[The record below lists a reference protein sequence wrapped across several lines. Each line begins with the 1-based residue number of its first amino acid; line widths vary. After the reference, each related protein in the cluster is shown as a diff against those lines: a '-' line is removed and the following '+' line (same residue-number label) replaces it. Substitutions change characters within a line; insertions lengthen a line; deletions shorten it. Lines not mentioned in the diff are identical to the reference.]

1 MTMTFHCSAL
11 GCPRSS
17 GAEHSGSDAGQVQ
30 DAMADKTDKVSQ
42 LKVKD
47 ITLDRDMQPRVTI
60 TQEAVEEYRDRME
73 DGEEFPPIAVVKDG
87 STLYCVDGWH
97 RVMAAK
103 ALKAKTIGAVV
114 TLGTRMDAIWVAAQA
129 NLRHGVRRTNADKR
143 RAVAL
148 ALMARPDSSF
158 ADIAT
163 HCAVTREMVRQ
174 HAKQAEEAAQLD
186 EAIEAQVEEA
196 MEAAED
202 IGEVSEVDRVMMAA
216 EAAMEVAVDS
226 IDAAMAASERV
237 ASTPHGIYVNAQSV
251 AADLKNARTAIKQA
265 MPYKV
270 CPICN
275 GDGCDTCRNSGW
287 VSKRQWDLIPKNQ
300 RG

>member
-1 MTMTFHCSAL
+1 M
-11 GCPRSS
+11 
-17 GAEHSGSDAGQVQ
+17 Q
-30 DAMADKTDKVSQ
+30 DAMADKTQQV
-42 LKVKD
+42 KVKD

-103 ALKAKTIGAVV
+103 ALKAKTIAAVI
-114 TLGTRMDAIWVAAQA
+114 TPGTRMDAIWIAAQA

-148 ALMARPDSSF
+148 ALLARPDSSF

-174 HAKQAEEAAQLD
+174 HAKQAEEAANLD
-186 EAIEAQVEEA
+186 AQIEAQCDEA
-196 MEAAED
+196 LEAAED
-202 IGEVSEVDRVMMAA
+202 IGDVSEVDRVMMQA
-216 EAAMEVAVDS
+216 EAAVEVAVNAV
-226 IDAAMAASERV
+226 DAALAAAERI
-237 ASTPHGIYVNAQSV
+237 AATPHGVFINGQSV
-251 AADLKNARTAIKQA
+251 AADLKNARTALKQA
-265 MPYKV
+265 MPFKV
-270 CPICN
+270 CPVCA
-275 GDGCDTCRNSGW
+275 GDGCDTCRSSGW

>member
-1 MTMTFHCSAL
+1 
-11 GCPRSS
+11 
-17 GAEHSGSDAGQVQ
+17 
-30 DAMADKTDKVSQ
+30 MADKADKVQQ

-47 ITLDRDMQPRVTI
+47 ITLDRDMQPRVSI
-60 TQEAVEEYRDRME
+60 TQEAVDEYRERME
-73 DGEEFPPIAVVKDG
+73 DGETFPPISVVKDG

-103 ALKAKTIGAVV
+103 ALKAKTIASVV
-114 TLGTRMDAIWVAAQA
+114 TPGTRMDAIWVAAQA

-148 ALMARPDSSF
+148 ALLARPDSSF

-163 HCAVTREMVRQ
+163 HCAVSREMVRL
-174 HAKQAEEAAQLD
+174 HAKQAEEVAKLD

-196 MEAAED
+196 MDAAED
-202 IGEVSEVDRVMMAA
+202 IGEVSEIDRVMMQA
-216 EAAMEVAVDS
+216 EAAIEVAVDAVN
-226 IDAAMAASERV
+226 AAMTAAERI
-237 ASTPHGIYVNAQSV
+237 AGTPHGIYVNAQSV
-251 AADLKNARTAIKQA
+251 AADLKNARTALKQS

-275 GDGCDTCRNSGW
+275 GDGCDTCRSSGW

>member
-1 MTMTFHCSAL
+1 
-11 GCPRSS
+11 
-17 GAEHSGSDAGQVQ
+17 
-30 DAMADKTDKVSQ
+30 MADKTQ
-42 LKVKD
+42 QVKIKD
-47 ITLDRDMQPRVTI
+47 VTLDRDMQPRVNI
-60 TQEAVEEYRDRME
+60 TQEAVDEYRERME
-73 DGEEFPPIAVVKDG
+73 DGEQFPPIAVVKDG

-103 ALKAKTIGAVV
+103 ALKAKVITAVV

-148 ALMARPDSSF
+148 ALLARPDSSF
-158 ADIAT
+158 ADIAA

-186 EAIEAQVEEA
+186 AQIEAQVDEA

-202 IGEVSEVDRVMMAA
+202 IGEVSEVDRAMMQA
-216 EAAMEVAVDS
+216 EAAVEVAIHAV
-226 IDAAMAASERV
+226 DAAIAAAERV
-237 ASTPHGIYVNAQSV
+237 GGTPHGVFINGQSV
-251 AADLKNARTAIKQA
+251 AADLKNARTALKQA
-265 MPYKV
+265 MPYKSCPV
-270 CPICN
+270 CE